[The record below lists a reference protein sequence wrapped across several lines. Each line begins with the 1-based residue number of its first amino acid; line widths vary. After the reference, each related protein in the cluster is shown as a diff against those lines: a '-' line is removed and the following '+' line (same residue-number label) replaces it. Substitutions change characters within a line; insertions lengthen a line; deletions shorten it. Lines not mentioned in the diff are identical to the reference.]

1 MPPKLS
7 IAAAPAPLAW
17 RLLAATYDLL
27 PLLALWFTA
36 AALGVGISGGALD
49 VHRLGDKLL
58 VQSIAIGL
66 TALYFVVS
74 WTRGGQ
80 TIGMKAW
87 RLRVVR
93 SDGRPLG
100 MMRALLRFAVSA
112 LSLAAIGLGFAW
124 ALVDERHRTWH
135 DLAADTMMVRMDKA
149 GG

>member
-1 MPPKLS
+1 MPTHSSP
-7 IAAAPAPLAW
+7 AATPAPVAW

-36 AALGVGISGGALD
+36 AALGVGLTGGALD

-58 VQSIAIGL
+58 VQSIAL
-66 TALYFVVS
+66 AFTAIYFAAS

-100 MMRALLRFAVSA
+100 FARALLRFAA
-112 LSLAAIGLGFAW
+112 ALLSLAPVGLGYAW
-124 ALVDERHRTWH
+124 ALFDARHRTWH
-135 DLAADTMMVRMDKA
+135 DLAADTVMVRVEKK
-149 GG
+149 G

>member
-1 MPPKLS
+1 MPPNLPLP
-7 IAAAPAPLAW
+7 AAPAPLAW

-27 PLLALWFTA
+27 PLLALWFSG
-36 AALGVGISGGALD
+36 AALGVGLTGGALD

-58 VQSIAIGL
+58 VQSIAIAF
-66 TALYFVVS
+66 TAVYFVVS
-74 WTRGGQ
+74 WVRGGQ

-100 MMRALLRFAVSA
+100 MARALLRFAIATV
-112 LSLAAIGLGFAW
+112 SLAAVGIGFAW

-135 DLAADTMMVRMDKA
+135 DLAADTVMVRMQK
-149 GG
+149 G